1 MSRESRHSNGL
12 SKDYAR
18 LPGKN
23 LSWIAQCGTK
33 LAAHMLRK
41 VLTSFRRAKTAI
53 SVFLVESANRQSP
66 SFVGDSFAERAFF
79 LEMTR
84 GQFPPVA
91 DDP

>member
-1 MSRESRHSNGL
+1 
-12 SKDYAR
+12 
-18 LPGKN
+18 
-23 LSWIAQCGTK
+23 
-33 LAAHMLRK
+33 MLRK